1 MSSTALRTIDDL
13 AADYKVDAKTSAA
26 VVTLAIVVAAGVVV
40 VMGFVTD
47 MMAMQLVLSCLLKH
61 SGCIARSA
69 TI

>member
-1 MSSTALRTIDDL
+1 LSSTALRTIDDL
-13 AADYKVDAKTSAA
+13 AADYKVDGKTCAA

-47 MMAMQLVLSCLLKH
+47 MMAIQLVLSCLLK
-61 SGCIARSA
+61 RSA

>member
-26 VVTLAIVVAAGVVV
+26 VVPLAIVVAAGLFV

-47 MMAMQLVLSCLLKH
+47 MMAMQLVLSYLLMH
-61 SGCIARSA
+61 SRCISRSA